1 MLDVNGKL
9 DFDTMLEMHKRGHT
23 RIPVCDGDPTNPQT
37 PIVGLMLTKDLML
50 VDPEDEVPITAL
62 LQFCGRDILAVP
74 VSSCDTQTKDATT
87 CVFVQ
92 CWEVSNNALI
102 TFEFG
107 MDFRRTISA

>member
-23 RIPVCDGDPTNPQT
+23 RIPVCDGDPKDPQT

-74 VSSCDTQTKDATT
+74 VSSSETQALALPS
-87 CVFVQ
+87 VFR
-92 CWEVSNNALI
+92 SLI
-102 TFEFG
+102 LVAH
-107 MDFRRTISA
+107 R